1 MFGSLEGYKE
11 SIEMLIRNEKIT
23 CSLIKNSD
31 HLKVIWYSYSN
42 FARYMDTRKT
52 SFGYLLFLAR
62 GGISWKSEK
71 QSIIVVSI
79 MKA

>member
-1 MFGSLEGYKE
+1 MKKNYMLTYK
-11 SIEMLIRNEKIT
+11 KF
-23 CSLIKNSD
+23 D
-31 HLKVIWYSYSN
+31 HFKVIWYSNSN

-52 SFGYLLFLAR
+52 TFGYLLFLAR

-71 QSIIVVSI
+71 QFVIVIST